1 MVYSDP
7 QSLVQ
12 LFHRMETDSSI
23 IFAGRQLSCISK
35 LLFYC
40 GIQQGEILKLLI
52 RDVLDNGGNVIQ
64 LIRKFGIPILLTP
77 EVTESIVSHIR
88 DMAGR
93 NPTLV
98 QRRSPLF
105 PSYRNTRKFRRHWK
119 SFGTTYLQIHHAG
132 IHYYYQMGLA
142 ASRSKG
148 WIYETGGRQKRISAR
163 QFQAVALNSK
173 IPRGKSVDERC
184 IEEIVNLQEQAE
196 RLNKKDPNVR
206 REAQIILEK
215 FDATVRKIQSDELR
229 EEYGSLRSKLDYLFK
244 GIL

>member
-1 MVYSDP
+1 
-7 QSLVQ
+7 
-12 LFHRMETDSSI
+12 
-23 IFAGRQLSCISK
+23 
-35 LLFYC
+35 
-40 GIQQGEILKLLI
+40 
-52 RDVLDNGGNVIQ
+52 
-64 LIRKFGIPILLTP
+64 
-77 EVTESIVSHIR
+77 
-88 DMAGR
+88 
-93 NPTLV
+93 
-98 QRRSPLF
+98 
-105 PSYRNTRKFRRHWK
+105 
-119 SFGTTYLQIHHAG
+119 
-132 IHYYYQMGLA
+132 MGLA

-196 RLNKKDPNVR
+196 RLNKKDPNAR